1 MSASLID
8 IDLDLPP
15 EALGLPE
22 VDLGLPWSV
31 GVDLDDEFDE
41 IPKKESSVI
50 KTTFHNVEQNTDE
63 WLDLRAGLINSS
75 SLSCIMANYG
85 KAFGDPAKEYAADI
99 AATQLAG
106 KRFPY
111 HGFKGKHMERGH
123 EQEPFARRAYE
134 LEEFATVSE
143 GGFFENGIIGSSP
156 DGLVDDDG
164 AIEIKSVIP
173 KVQFKTLKR
182 GSFDPAYRWQLS
194 CNLKMTERDWIDY
207 VSYCHDFVGTGLEG
221 KSLFIFRLERDSE
234 KVQKDFEMIDL
245 RVSEFLDL
253 IEESKKILR

>member
-1 MSASLID
+1 MFDAKDDVSEEIDFTSKAEADLAPAFDDSFDDSSGSNESLV
-8 IDLDLPP
+8 
-15 EALGLPE
+15 E
-22 VDLGLPWSV
+22 
-31 GVDLDDEFDE
+31 
-41 IPKKESSVI
+41 
-50 KTTFHNVEQNTDE
+50 TRFHDVEQNTDE
-63 WLDLRAGLINSS
+63 WLDLRSGLINSS
-75 SLSCIMANYG
+75 SLACIMANYG

-134 LEEFATVSE
+134 LKEFAVVSE
-143 GGFFENGIIGSSP
+143 GGFFENGIMGSSP

-182 GSFDPAYRWQLS
+182 ESFDPAYRWQLS
-194 CNLKMTERDWIDY
+194 CNLKMTGRDWIDY
-207 VSYCHDFVGTGLEG
+207 VSYCHDFVGTGLEH
-221 KSLFIFRLERDSE
+221 KSLFTIRLHRDSE
-234 KVQKDFEMIDL
+234 KIQKDFEMIDL

-253 IEESKKILR
+253 IEKSKKILS